1 MRSAESWTAYATR
14 EGLIA
19 KADTRGARVRSN
31 KYHAVRTVID
41 GLPFASR
48 KESEV
53 YRLLDLRRRAGEIAD
68 LKIQPTYPIH
78 VMELWR
84 STYPIVIRTVGVYT
98 ADFEY
103 VELTGPATGEIVTV
117 DVKSPATA
125 SSEAYRLRKK
135 LVEAIHGITITEV

>member
-1 MRSAESWTAYATR
+1 VRSAESWAAYAKR

-19 KADTRGARVRSN
+19 EDDATPAAN
-31 KYHAVRTVID
+31 KFHAVRTVID

-48 KESEV
+48 KESEY

-68 LKIQPTYPIH
+68 LKLQPKYPLH

-84 STYPIVIRTVGVYT
+84 STYPIVITTVGVYT

-103 VELTGPATGEIVTV
+103 VELTGPAKGEIVTV

-125 SSEAYRLRKK
+125 ASEAYRLRKK